1 VRRAYVS
8 GEWEDDGNASLAYVR
23 CAGALTAV
31 STMKRI
37 EELIGKFENSADP
50 ATRIDAQK
58 LVQAIMEFH
67 GAALERMMEMIAASE
82 AEPPVFD
89 VFARDELVSS
99 LLLLYGLHPMDLETR
114 IAQALDKVR
123 PILRAQ
129 AGSVYLLRISDGEV
143 YLRFE
148 GKPAA
153 HLKNAIEEE
162 VYKAAADVTV
172 LHIDGFESLQSNGL
186 VQLTL

>member
-1 VRRAYVS
+1 MVS
-8 GEWEDDGNASLAYVR
+8 QQS
-23 CAGALTAV
+23 
-31 STMKRI
+31 MQRI

-50 ATRIDAQK
+50 ATRADAQK

-67 GAALERMMEMIAASE
+67 GAAIDRMMEIIAASD

-89 VFARDELVSS
+89 SFARDELVSS
-99 LLLLYGLHPMDLETR
+99 LLLLYGLHPVELETR

-129 AGSVYLLRISDGEV
+129 ASNVYLLRIHEGEV
-143 YLRFE
+143 HLRFE
-148 GKPAA
+148 GKPAG
-153 HLKNAIEEE
+153 HLRNAIEEE
-162 VYKAAADVTV
+162 VYKAAADVTAI
-172 LHIDGFESLQSNGL
+172 HIDGFESLHKNGL